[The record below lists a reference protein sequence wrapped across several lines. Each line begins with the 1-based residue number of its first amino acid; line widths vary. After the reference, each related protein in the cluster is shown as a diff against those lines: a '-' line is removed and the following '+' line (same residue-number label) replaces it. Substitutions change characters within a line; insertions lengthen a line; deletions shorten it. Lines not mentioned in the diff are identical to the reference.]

1 MENIY
6 YIEKSDV
13 LNLLKTIPIEQLENL
28 INNLKKN
35 NNKYKSNFY
44 FIKLEIIKEENEKII
59 KSFSPIHRKNSIDMI
74 NENLEYLFN
83 LFK

>member
-13 LNLLKTIPIEQLENL
+13 LNLLKTIPIEQLENI

-44 FIKLEIIKEENEKII
+44 FIKLDIIKEENEKII

>member
-35 NNKYKSNFY
+35 NNKYKSIFY

-59 KSFSPIHRKNSIDMI
+59 KTFSPIHRKNSIDMI

>member
-44 FIKLEIIKEENEKII
+44 FIKLEILKEENEKII